1 MIWVRHNKLESTK
14 KTINKILVAVDG
26 SDKSLEAADYALSI
40 ASMMEHAELI
50 ILNVLETEPWYYGE
64 SAYGWATE
72 DKLRK
77 VYADE
82 RQERQSMLDKI
93 KEKAEKIG
101 SIQSKTEILMS
112 PHTTNTAAAIVNY
125 AEKEKV
131 DLIVMGTRGR
141 TGISRILLGS
151 VASGVVTYAHCPV
164 LVVK

>member
-1 MIWVRHNKLESTK
+1 MESTK
-14 KTINKILVAVDG
+14 KAINKILVAVDG

-40 ASMMEHAELI
+40 ASMERVELI
-50 ILNVLETEPWYYGE
+50 ILNVLDTQPWYYGE

-82 RQERQSMLDKI
+82 RQERQKILDKI
-93 KEKAEKIG
+93 KEKAEKTDN
-101 SIQSKTEILMS
+101 IQLKTEILMS

-125 AEKEKV
+125 AEKENI
-131 DLIVMGTRGR
+131 DLIVIGTRGK
-141 TGISRILLGS
+141 TGITRMLLGS
-151 VASGVVTYAHCPV
+151 AASGVVTYAHCPV